1 MEQDLRH
8 ESESALVKARS
19 DLQEDQQRARKVEAW
34 RAASEAR
41 AAELGKTLA
50 KVREQG
56 REAAKINSSMLQ
68 EFGLTDGECIF
79 ASSTGQAEEQQSEE
93 ALQGLLLH
101 ERMRVSQLERKQE
114 IMTPMLEKLRLKKAN
129 LKKQVN
135 TAAMHTSC
143 FLFPFVLSIAF
154 LPHRA
159 DSSY

>member
-1 MEQDLRH
+1 M
-8 ESESALVKARS
+8 VKARS
-19 DLQEDQQRARKVEAW
+19 DLQEEQQRACKLEVG
-34 RAASEAR
+34 RAASDAR

-56 REAAKINSSMLQ
+56 REAAKINSCLLQ

-93 ALQGLLLH
+93 ALQDLLAH
-101 ERMRVSQLERKQE
+101 EPIRVSRLERKAV
-114 IMTPMLEKLRLKKAN
+114 IMTPMLEKLRLKTVN

-159 DSSY
+159 DSCFPSYPL

>member
-1 MEQDLRH
+1 M
-8 ESESALVKARS
+8 VKTRS
-19 DLQEDQQRARKVEAW
+19 DLQEEQQRTRKLEAG

-114 IMTPMLEKLRLKKAN
+114 IMTPMLEKLRLKTAN

-135 TAAMHTSC
+135 TAAMHTSSY
-143 FLFPFVLSIAF
+143 FVMFPFVLSIAF
-154 LPHRA
+154 LPHRS
-159 DSSY
+159 DSCFPSYPV